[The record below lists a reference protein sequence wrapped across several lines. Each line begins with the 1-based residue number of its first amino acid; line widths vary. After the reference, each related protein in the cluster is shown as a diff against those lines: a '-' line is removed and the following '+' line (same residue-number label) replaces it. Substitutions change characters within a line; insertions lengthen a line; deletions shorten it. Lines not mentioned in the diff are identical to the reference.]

1 MNKTQLREMVTFEGV
16 EPLKIQGEE
25 FSKDFIKSTLLA
37 RIWRSATV
45 VKNKRESDKGGIK
58 TTILQAIS
66 EGLIEKEE
74 GFDLVMTP
82 NKEKI
87 AELKEK
93 LPSVEKSE
101 EPTEEDIKIAIT
113 QVLANKGQAS

>member
-1 MNKTQLREMVTFEGV
+1 MNKNQLREMVTFEDV

-25 FSKDFIKSTLLA
+25 FSQDFIKSTLLA

-58 TTILQAIS
+58 TTIMQAIS